1 MTSYLSPPQRQR
13 KEESTL
19 FTLAR
24 QATQGE
30 NFRIP
35 NSGLSSVSN
44 ALETNSKLCYALK
57 YRVKR
62 STADTNRECEQTR
75 HAKLC
80 SVGPRSRAVPEARQP
95 IPSNLK
101 GRCPAS
107 ALHNHCHL
115 SEKQRNSGVVLS
127 NGPEVNEKV
136 EARCRFPQST
146 LYSQVKAGGGGRPA
160 STGRVIIPLRD
171 SQLNPIPTLQRS
183 RPSSDPTSKPPERVV
198 CVHVEGSSP
207 RGRWGRRDGETT
219 DSLSYTYD
227 RNSREDGEGEVAS
240 KGIGEFEA
248 RAEADHR
255 GLPAPKAEKGAE
267 RTRGRDG
274 KRKAIN
280 IRGTQGEWCGTVKE
294 GPYSKETSEVKCT
307 IPVLTR
313 ESGKVEATNG
323 TASIKRT
330 PRNFETTSYTQRRN
344 TLENR
349 TASECP
355 PIHQDGS
362 ECHEITAIPRRMRYW
377 QLKTCLAI
385 KYDQDS
391 HTEM

>member
-219 DSLSYTYD
+219 DSLVGWLSSLRKNAVQSAIEWCSGYRSRKPTPLPSSPSHRNRVLLRPPRYWLHEEWAHCDSRAFQSYTYD

-294 GPYSKETSEVKCT
+294 GPYSKETSEVK
-307 IPVLTR
+307 IVWRRGLT
-313 ESGKVEATNG
+313 K
-323 TASIKRT
+323 IH
-330 PRNFETTSYTQRRN
+330 QRR
-344 TLENR
+344 T
-349 TASECP
+349 
-355 PIHQDGS
+355 Q
-362 ECHEITAIPRRMRYW
+362 
-377 QLKTCLAI
+377 
-385 KYDQDS
+385 
-391 HTEM
+391 